1 MKIKE
6 VIEKTK
12 LTDRAIRFY
21 IDNGLVS
28 PGIEENYSGRKNIE
42 FSENDIE
49 RLSQIA
55 LLRKAGFSISDIKE
69 IISDIG
75 NIKEV
80 ISRFVETTSEEI
92 KAKSEVIEKLKSFS
106 ADEEITVETL
116 CRKLSETAEKN
127 DLPQEDTTVTKKQKF
142 MKIFFRIF
150 SVTGIVSTLGWLL
163 FAVINDFQT
172 FSYMKITTKYIT
184 WFLIM
189 QSGILIILGLSIF
202 LLCVCRVPFL
212 SKARETCCSWITV
225 IILPILLPAFVL
237 SVFGVAFSVAESE
250 TTSPENYM
258 EFDSLVESE
267 LEFEQYWTKYYQ
279 TGKEAE
285 EDLTIQTVTTLD
297 LFPVGIP
304 PSAYDE
310 ETYELK
316 ETTKYYYNYELLS
329 SPNYDIF
336 AEWVLNDYEYEEAKE
351 DAYKFTGYE
360 TINKGDWVCL
370 YFGAYDENMDEW
382 EEEQNLE
389 YLIFAYNDNQNKVRY
404 ISTKRYFLSKEN
416 PPFQTTLDW

>member
-21 IDNGLVS
+21 INNGLVS

-69 IISDIG
+69 IISDSG
-75 NIKEV
+75 NIKEA

-172 FSYMKITTKYIT
+172 FLYMKITTKYIT

-285 EDLTIQTVTTLD
+285 EDLTMQTVTTLD

>member
-21 IDNGLVS
+21 IDSGLVS

-42 FSENDIE
+42 FSDKDVE

-69 IISDIG
+69 IISDNG
-75 NIKEV
+75 NIKDV

-92 KAKSEVIEKLKSFS
+92 RTKSEVIEKMKNISL
-106 ADEEITVETL
+106 DGEITVEML
-116 CRKLSETAEKN
+116 CEKLSETAEKN

-142 MKIFFRIF
+142 MKIFFRVF
-150 SVTGIVSTLGWLL
+150 SVTGIVTSLGWLI
-163 FAVINDFQT
+163 FAVIYDFQT
-172 FSYMKITTKYIT
+172 FSYMKITLKHIT
-184 WFLIM
+184 WFLTM
-189 QSGILIILGLSIF
+189 QSGILIIMGLSIF
-202 LLCVCRVPFL
+202 LLCVCKVPFL

-225 IILPILLPAFVL
+225 IILPLLLPTFLL
-237 SVFGVAFSVAESE
+237 SVFGIAFSNAESE
-250 TTSPENYM
+250 TTNPENYM
-258 EFDSLVESE
+258 VFDSLVESE
-267 LEFEQYWTKYYQ
+267 LENQQYCAKYYQ
-279 TGKEAE
+279 TDGESG
-285 EDLTIQTVTTLD
+285 EDLTLQTVTTLD
-297 LFPVGIP
+297 LFPIGIP

-310 ETYELK
+310 ETNDLK

-336 AEWVLNDYEYEEAKE
+336 AEWVLNDYEYKEAKE
-351 DAYKFTGYE
+351 DAYNFTGYE

>member
-21 IDNGLVS
+21 IDSGLVS

-55 LLRKAGFSISDIKE
+55 LLRKACFSISDIKE
-69 IISDIG
+69 IISDNG
-75 NIKEV
+75 NIKDV
-80 ISRFVETTSEEI
+80 ISRFVETTSDEI
-92 KAKSEVIEKLKSFS
+92 KAKSEVIEKLKSIS

-127 DLPQEDTTVTKKQKF
+127 DLPQEDISVTKKQKF
-142 MKIFFRIF
+142 MKIFFRVF
-150 SVTGIVSTLGWLL
+150 SVTGIVSTLGWLIYS
-163 FAVINDFQT
+163 VIYEFQT
-172 FSYMKITTKYIT
+172 FAYIKITPEHIT
-184 WFLIM
+184 WFLTM
-189 QSGILIILGLSIF
+189 QAGVLIILGLSIF
-202 LLCVCRVPFL
+202 ILCICRVPFI

-225 IILPILLPAFVL
+225 IILPLLLPAFLL
-237 SVFGVAFSVAESE
+237 SVFGIAFSNAESE
-250 TTSPENYM
+250 TTNPENYM

-267 LEFEQYWTKYYQ
+267 LENKQYCAKYYQ
-279 TGKEAE
+279 TDGESG
-285 EDLTIQTVTTLD
+285 EDLTLQTVTTLD
-297 LFPVGIP
+297 LFPIGIP

-310 ETYELK
+310 ETNDLK

-329 SPNYDIF
+329 SANYDIF
-336 AEWVLNDYEYEEAKE
+336 AEWVLNDYEYKQAKE
-351 DAYKFTGYE
+351 DAYNFTGYE

-370 YFGAYDENMDEW
+370 YFEAYDENTDEW

-389 YLIFAYNDNQNKVRY
+389 YLIFAYNDKQNKVRY
-404 ISTKRYFLSKEN
+404 ISSKRYFLSEEN